1 MACNAQEESMH
12 EDASHHSDGGQS
24 PGHGSER
31 GHDRPRCASFSKFGE
46 HWPGVTQVL
55 KGVAASSQGGCCQNN
70 ATAKGD
76 TCSAIDIAIVGVG
89 CV

>member
-1 MACNAQEESMH
+1 MH

-31 GHDRPRCASFSKFGE
+31 GHDRQRCASFSKSLAGGN
-46 HWPGVTQVL
+46 P
-55 KGVAASSQGGCCQNN
+55 SSQGGCCQNN

>member
-55 KGVAASSQGGCCQNN
+55 KGVAARTMQQPRGTP
-70 ATAKGD
+70 ALP
-76 TCSAIDIAIVGVG
+76 
-89 CV
+89 